1 MPVTRMKVLASAE
14 RGRHVLVDLL
24 IAPVVVAV
32 ALVMSVLVPVRAYA
46 QTNMT
51 LQQLVPNLIR
61 NISQTVTASP
71 SGLTVLQA
79 GEVDIGVGAMN
90 TGNGIIG
97 RVMIN
102 EGRGVAMASIASRAV
117 GLVTPIAL
125 TLLAA
130 DLISYGIKQCQT
142 SPNGWCKPGVAN
154 PASTDTGF
162 NGFQWTADGTNL
174 FDSPQAA
181 CQAWANNAFGNNTA
195 GTTATFSSVKYYS
208 PTSGGCVF
216 VIKQDGQV
224 SNPSWNGVGV
234 QSNGR
239 CVKNYVASGSQC
251 VVDPNANVQPQPVQ
265 YPELASNLANV
276 MSGNPNRA
284 KDYWGIMPPDQW
296 YAALG
301 DASTQALPAQILSP
315 ANGQVVGPKTTT
327 TTSAGTTT
335 SQQTVTVS
343 PNTDTGTLAE
353 HPVTVTV
360 TTTTTNPDGTTT
372 TTTTTQSPTA
382 GGTGGGGNPQPQPA
396 SSPTPCGLGTS
407 GSPKCLIDETGT
419 PSKADAGTAMAQPST
434 DLQTAE
440 QTAEAQLQ
448 NVNNSRSWTLT
459 MPHILPGGSCQPI
472 EWFSWGS
479 WRGTWDVCT
488 QLQYVH
494 DLLAWLWPVLSAVY
508 VWNKAAGANAG
519 AV

>member
-1 MPVTRMKVLASAE
+1 MPVILMKAPARVE
-14 RGRHVLVDLL
+14 RVRRVWLDLL
-24 IAPVVVAV
+24 IGPVVVAM
-32 ALVMSVLVPVRAYA
+32 ALAVSLALPVRAYA

-61 NISQTVTASP
+61 NISQTVSASP

-90 TGNGIIG
+90 TGTGIIG

-102 EGRGVAMASIASRAV
+102 EGRGVAMASIASRVV
-117 GLVTPIAL
+117 GLATPIAL
-125 TLLAA
+125 TMIAA

-142 SPNGWCKPGVAN
+142 SPNGWCKPGAAN
-154 PASTDTGF
+154 ASSGDTGF
-162 NGFQWTADGTNL
+162 NGYTWYSGGNYY
-174 FDSPQAA
+174 DSPLAA
-181 CQAWANNAFGNNTA
+181 CKSGASAQITFVSMQPYNATTYQCFGQWSPDMGGGSA
-195 GTTATFSSVKYYS
+195 SWSASQQTT
-208 PTSGGCVF
+208 
-216 VIKQDGQV
+216 
-224 SNPSWNGVGV
+224 
-234 QSNGR
+234 
-239 CVKNYVASGSQC
+239 CVKNYIVSNGAC
-251 VVDPNANVQPQPVQ
+251 VPDPNANVPPQPVQ
-265 YPELASNLANV
+265 YPELANDLAQV
-276 MSGNPNRA
+276 LSGNPNRA

-301 DASTQALPAQILSP
+301 DPTTQALPAQVVSP

-327 TTSAGTTT
+327 TTSTGTTT

-353 HPVTVTV
+353 QPVTVTT

-372 TTTTTQSPTA
+372 TTTTTQNPTS
-382 GGTGGGGNPQPQPA
+382 GGASGGGNPQPQPA
-396 SSPTPCGLGTS
+396 SSPIPCGLGS
-407 GSPKCLIDETGT
+407 NGSPKCQIDETGT
-419 PSKADAGTAMAQPST
+419 PTKSDGATAMAQPAD
-434 DLQTAE
+434 DLQTAG
-440 QTAEAQLQ
+440 QAAQSQLQ
-448 NVNNSRSWTLT
+448 SVNNNRSWTLA
-459 MPHILPGGSCQPI
+459 MPHILPGGTCQPI
-472 EWFSWGS
+472 EWFSWGT
-479 WRGTWDVCT
+479 WRGSWDVCT